1 MKVVVHDKSPERGP
15 QAFEHRSVCAHIC
28 KYVIGYCHHSPS
40 FHSERPKSS
49 VAKGTT
55 PFLIWRMSSSNSK
68 IAWLSSTHGS
78 TPGHMVSSSNRLLS
92 QFSTRRQSAMTGI
105 RQYIDGGI
113 WSCSSSSIIQEAQD
127 VVGTKMLQSGIRHL
141 IESHTCKS
149 TSTLHVSGVTIPPPR
164 RAVDRCECPRAEKA
178 LTPYLVSQIWSS
190 RMRFIRA
197 DMKVS
202 AVVLRA
208 ASCINYKEMV
218 FGQVAGCHHINTT
231 LNRSIG

>member
-1 MKVVVHDKSPERGP
+1 MEAVVHDKSPERGP
-15 QAFEHRSVCAHIC
+15 QAFEHRS
-28 KYVIGYCHHSPS
+28 HSPS

-113 WSCSSSSIIQEAQD
+113 WSCSSSIIQEAQD

-141 IESHTCKS
+141 IETHTCKS
-149 TSTLHVSGVTIPPPR
+149 TSTLHDRTVSSFINHAAWVDYVSVSLRGALLQQFMPPCSLSNMHTSGMSPSTVIHVRPQVLAMGAFLDNRVLVTFLENSKNMSP
-164 RAVDRCECPRAEKA
+164 
-178 LTPYLVSQIWSS
+178 S
-190 RMRFIRA
+190 R
-197 DMKVS
+197 
-202 AVVLRA
+202 
-208 ASCINYKEMV
+208 
-218 FGQVAGCHHINTT
+218 
-231 LNRSIG
+231 

>member
-149 TSTLHVSGVTIPPPR
+149 TSTLHDRTVSSFINHAAWVDYVSVSLRGALLQQLMPPCSLSNMHTSGMSPSTVIHVRPQVVAMGAFLDNRVLVTFLEI
-164 RAVDRCECPRAEKA
+164 
-178 LTPYLVSQIWSS
+178 SQNMSPS
-190 RMRFIRA
+190 R
-197 DMKVS
+197 
-202 AVVLRA
+202 
-208 ASCINYKEMV
+208 
-218 FGQVAGCHHINTT
+218 
-231 LNRSIG
+231 